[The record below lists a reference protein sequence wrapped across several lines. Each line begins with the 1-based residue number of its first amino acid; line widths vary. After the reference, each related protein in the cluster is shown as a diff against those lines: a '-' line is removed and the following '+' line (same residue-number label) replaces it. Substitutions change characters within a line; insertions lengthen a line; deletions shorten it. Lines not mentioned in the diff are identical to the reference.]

1 MQVVREL
8 FCLQKIVKCARVS
21 NAWVIYLRIGDNI
34 AKAMLIPDNILRASD
49 LEIKSGLY
57 M

>member
-1 MQVVREL
+1 M
-8 FCLQKIVKCARVS
+8 S

-34 AKAMLIPDNILRASD
+34 AKAVLIPNNIP
-49 LEIKSGLY
+49 ETQVFVIKGGLY